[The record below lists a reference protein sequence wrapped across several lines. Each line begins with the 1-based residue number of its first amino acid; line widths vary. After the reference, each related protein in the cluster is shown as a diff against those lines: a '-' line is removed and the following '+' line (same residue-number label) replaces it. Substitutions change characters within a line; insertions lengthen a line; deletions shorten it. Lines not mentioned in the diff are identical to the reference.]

1 MTNGSQEE
9 FMLNKSS
16 SQLQIF
22 LTKLNKV
29 INVIKTTV
37 SGSPSFS
44 VRVSGCFC
52 TDMTPVLFFEQ
63 RRNLLGFS
71 QAWMMG
77 RCDGLAGWCRSQTTR
92 AWISPEQ
99 VSHSSVCTWRCRM
112 LPRVRTAELPQTV
125 CCTSLSFSVGVGDI
139 DTICYHSVCVIL
151 YHRCYKNI
159 TVMVYTQ
166 RPFY

>member
-44 VRVSGCFC
+44 VSVSGCFC

-71 QAWMMG
+71 QA
-77 RCDGLAGWCRSQTTR
+77 
-92 AWISPEQ
+92 
-99 VSHSSVCTWRCRM
+99 
-112 LPRVRTAELPQTV
+112 
-125 CCTSLSFSVGVGDI
+125 
-139 DTICYHSVCVIL
+139 
-151 YHRCYKNI
+151 
-159 TVMVYTQ
+159 
-166 RPFY
+166 